1 MTKKQAT
8 NQLVKDI
15 IVAVAATAIIA
26 FLASTFMESD
36 LSVGIIAG
44 IFFSGIPFG
53 WRWLSKIFTALGFL
67 AIVAKLFGAILL
79 GWVALPIVIVKD
91 IIQLAVAAK
100 NEKNGIVSAETVEK

>member
-15 IVAVAATAIIA
+15 ATAIVAIA
-26 FLASTFMESD
+26 VIAIIAVTWMDQDFSG
-36 LSVGIIAG
+36 GIIIG
-44 IFFSGIPFG
+44 FFLSGIPFG

-79 GWVALPIVIVKD
+79 GWVALPIVLVKD
-91 IIQLAVAAK
+91 IIQLVVAAE
-100 NEKNGIVSAETVEK
+100 NEKNGIVSTETVEK